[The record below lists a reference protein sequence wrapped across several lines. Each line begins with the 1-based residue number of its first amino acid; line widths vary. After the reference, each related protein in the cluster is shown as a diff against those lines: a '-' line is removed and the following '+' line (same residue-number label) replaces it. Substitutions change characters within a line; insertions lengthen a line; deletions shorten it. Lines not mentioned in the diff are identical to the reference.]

1 VPGKDNVVADG
12 LLRVTP
18 LMLRQAPD
26 VEPTLL
32 ALPVLSTKEVVDRS
46 EIVNFNKELGKYKK

>member
-1 VPGKDNVVADG
+1 MADG